1 MFQKVNQIVMFAF
14 MAIGLILMIMTMG
27 IETTED
33 GCVNCGAEG
42 LFIGFSYFLLVITLI
57 AALAGTAM
65 TAVSD
70 PGKMKGTAIGIGA
83 MILVFVVSYV
93 LASGETYTIREFVE
107 SAFGFA
113 GFNPDECRWEGEGSH
128 SKYYHREKLL
138 VKINPKYYRP
148 AEVNLLLGDPTL
160 AEKEMGWERKT
171 DFYGLVK
178 KMVDR
183 DLDLL

>member
-70 PGKMKGTAIGIGA
+70 PGKMKGDCHRHRSND
-83 MILVFVVSYV
+83 FS
-93 LASGETYTIREFVE
+93 IR
-107 SAFGFA
+107 
-113 GFNPDECRWEGEGSH
+113 
-128 SKYYHREKLL
+128 SKLR
-138 VKINPKYYRP
+138 ISFRRS
-148 AEVNLLLGDPTL
+148 T
-160 AEKEMGWERKT
+160 
-171 DFYGLVK
+171 
-178 KMVDR
+178 
-183 DLDLL
+183 